1 MAVYQISR
9 IQVRRGQSLQGTGIP
24 QLASGEMAWAVD
36 TQELYI
42 GNGSVSEGAPF
53 VGNTRLLSVNDISTY
68 GNILSIGQYS
78 YKVTDSTIQSG
89 VSASAPVFRTLQQR
103 FDDIVTSEDFGMV
116 GDNSTDNAPM
126 FQQAINTLF
135 LNPSHQASSQT
146 VAGAGARVV
155 LQIAP
160 GIYNISKTIYI
171 PSYATIVGSG
181 PEKTIFNYV
190 PLTGDTSPMFQFV
203 NDTSS
208 PGIYNVTSGLQATN
222 QPKYIQMN
230 NFAINLPNGTNIGMQ
245 LDSVKDGI
253 FENISIDSTTTNFTV
268 YNTSNIGIVLNAFSA
283 IVTCEHNVF
292 NNVSIRNTTTAVYAQ
307 QDILN
312 NTFNN
317 FYIYDAQIGF
327 SLGTGSLG
335 GSVTGQQY
343 GPQQTTINNSKFNK
357 VRKQAVYLERGE
369 FNIVTNCKMTDVG
382 NNDQGPALPLYPQ
395 IYFKTVGNT
404 VSNIVSDRAD
414 NLVTTNSNPYVPEIS
429 GNVYYQYST
438 VNSLAIG
445 QINTAITLFRL
456 PASTDQYGTPNGTIS
471 YDINYVYK
479 STVNSFSRT
488 GNLYLAADINHSQ
501 ISLSDDYNFAGS
513 DSSDSIAQ
521 VLTFSAV
528 YLAQDGSLYTAAAGQ
543 VATTI
548 AIQYTNTLTN
558 DSGVLNY
565 SYTVNSHTT

>member
-1 MAVYQISR
+1 
-9 IQVRRGQSLQGTGIP
+9 
-24 QLASGEMAWAVD
+24 
-36 TQELYI
+36 
-42 GNGSVSEGAPF
+42 
-53 VGNTRLLSVNDISTY
+53 
-68 GNILSIGQYS
+68 
-78 YKVTDSTIQSG
+78 
-89 VSASAPVFRTLQQR
+89 
-103 FDDIVTSEDFGMV
+103 
-116 GDNSTDNAPM
+116 
-126 FQQAINTLF
+126 
-135 LNPSHQASSQT
+135 
-146 VAGAGARVV
+146 
-155 LQIAP
+155 
-160 GIYNISKTIYI
+160 
-171 PSYATIVGSG
+171 
-181 PEKTIFNYV
+181 
-190 PLTGDTSPMFQFV
+190 
-203 NDTSS
+203 
-208 PGIYNVTSGLQATN
+208 
-222 QPKYIQMN
+222 
-230 NFAINLPNGTNIGMQ
+230 
-245 LDSVKDGI
+245 
-253 FENISIDSTTTNFTV
+253 
-268 YNTSNIGIVLNAFSA
+268 
-283 IVTCEHNVF
+283 
-292 NNVSIRNTTTAVYAQ
+292 
-307 QDILN
+307 
-312 NTFNN
+312 
-317 FYIYDAQIGF
+317 
-327 SLGTGSLG
+327 
-335 GSVTGQQY
+335 
-343 GPQQTTINNSKFNK
+343 
-357 VRKQAVYLERGE
+357 
-369 FNIVTNCKMTDVG
+369 MTDVG

-404 VSNIVSDRAD
+404 VSNIVSNRAD